1 MTMALPVTP
10 VRDVSAEERE
20 AYARDGAVVLRGMLQ
35 PEWIERMGEAVD
47 RAVNSPSAA
56 ASEYTEKGKSG
67 RYLGDFFVW
76 RRDPLFRAFEL
87 ESPLPRIAAQMMGG
101 ASEITLFYD
110 QLLVKEPMT
119 HEETPWH
126 QDLPYWPVRGNDIL
140 SLWIG
145 FDPVPAEAGAMRYV
159 KGSHKDGVLYAP
171 KAFGRDTGFAEIFE
185 RAGLPPFPDMD
196 EVLRRAEVLVCEVE
210 PGDIVVHHP
219 LTFHGSP
226 GNLRTDL
233 RRRALAVRYL
243 GPDAVFDARPGT
255 FLENRKLDVLLAEPI
270 AARDG
275 DRLGGANF
283 PTVSLT
289 T

>member
-1 MTMALPVTP
+1 MTLTSTPLRDVTP
-10 VRDVSAEERE
+10 EER
-20 AYARDGAVVLRGMLQ
+20 ATYARDGAVILRRIL
-35 PEWIERMGEAVD
+35 PPTWIDAMREAVD
-47 RAVNSPSAA
+47 RAVQSPSSA
-56 ASEYTEKGKSG
+56 ASEYTEPGNSG

-76 RRDPLFRAFEL
+76 RRDATFRAFEL
-87 ESPLPRIAAQMMGG
+87 DSPLPRVAAQMMGQV
-101 ASEITLFYD
+101 AEVTLFYD

-119 HEETPWH
+119 LEETPWH

-171 KAFGRDTGFAEIFE
+171 KAFGRNTGFAEIFE

-196 EVLRRAEVLVCEVE
+196 EVLKQADVLVCEVE
-210 PGDIVVHHP
+210 PGDVVVHHP
-219 LTFHGSP
+219 LTFHWSP
-226 GNLRTDL
+226 GNLRKDL

-255 FLENRKLDVLLAEPI
+255 FLENPKLGAVLAEPI
-270 AARDG
+270 NARDG

-283 PTVSLT
+283 PVVRIGSD
-289 T
+289 

>member
-1 MTMALPVTP
+1 MSRPQNP
-10 VRDVSAEERE
+10 IRDVTQAERD

-35 PEWIERMGEAVD
+35 ADWIERMREAVD
-47 RAVNSPSAA
+47 RAVAAPSSA
-56 ASEYTEKGKSG
+56 ASEYTEEGAGG

-76 RRDPLFRAFEL
+76 RRDPVFRAFEL
-87 ESPLPRIAAQMMGG
+87 ESPLPRVAAQMMDD
-101 ASEITLFYD
+101 ADEVTLFYD

-119 HEETPWH
+119 REETPWH

-140 SLWIG
+140 SLWVG

-159 KGSHKDGVLYAP
+159 KGSHKAGVLYAP
-171 KAFGRDTGFAEIFE
+171 KAFGKNTGFAEVFE

-196 EVLRRAEVLVCEVE
+196 EVLKQAELLVCEVE

-219 LTFHGSP
+219 LTFHWSP
-226 GNLRTDL
+226 GNLRKDL

-255 FLENRKLDVLLAEPI
+255 FLENRKLDAVLAEPI
-270 AARDG
+270 TARDG
-275 DRLGGANF
+275 ERLGGANF
-283 PTVSLT
+283 PTVQVN
-289 T
+289 